1 MVDYLCDVYMIIKK
15 DFDRVVADLK
25 WDTMHYETELGWY
38 VTFEIYRFIKRLRVS
53 LGSYEMSINIL
64 NSLKLVIVTNGYVA
78 MIGLVYGLNKI
89 KMNCWTCNYIRFT
102 DLI

>member
-1 MVDYLCDVYMIIKK
+1 MVDYLCDVYMIIKH
-15 DFDRVVADLK
+15 DVDIVVADLK

-64 NSLKLVIVTNGYVA
+64 NSLKLVIVTNDTSPWLGWY
-78 MIGLVYGLNKI
+78 MDWI
-89 KMNCWTCNYIRFT
+89 K
-102 DLI
+102 